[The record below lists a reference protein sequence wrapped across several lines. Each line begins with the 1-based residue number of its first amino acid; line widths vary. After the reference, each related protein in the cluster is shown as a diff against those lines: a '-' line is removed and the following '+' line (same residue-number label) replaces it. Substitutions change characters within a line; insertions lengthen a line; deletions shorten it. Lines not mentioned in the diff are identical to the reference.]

1 MLTRLTLGLPLVE
14 LGEVDAGHRSFQIFM
29 RTGVPYGR
37 TASGIFKNGC
47 GFILRVLMFVVLS
60 FSLFLISSTFSVFL
74 NSSSPFLPPRFSS
87 SSSLFSFSSS
97 SSFLQILRP
106 WREAVRGG
114 RSTSAPTKKHLQF
127 LLLLLLII
135 FCDCD
140 RSCGCGCSSCSSC
153 ASLFSTHRCPTNSNL
168 T

>member
-14 LGEVDAGHRSFQIFM
+14 LGEADAGHRSFQIFM
-29 RTGVPYGR
+29 RTGYRMAVR
-37 TASGIFKNGC
+37 HLVSSNGC

-60 FSLFLISSTFSVFL
+60 FYLFLFSSTFSVFL
-74 NSSSPFLPPRFSS
+74 NSSSFLPPRFSS
-87 SSSLFSFSSS
+87 SSSSLFSFFLLL
-97 SSFLQILRP
+97 FLQILRP

-114 RSTSAPTKKHLQF
+114 RSISAPTKKHLQF